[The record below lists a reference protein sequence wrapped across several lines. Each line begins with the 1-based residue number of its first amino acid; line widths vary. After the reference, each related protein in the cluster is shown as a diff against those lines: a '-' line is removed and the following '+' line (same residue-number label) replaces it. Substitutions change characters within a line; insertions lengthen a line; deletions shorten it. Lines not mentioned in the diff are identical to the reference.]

1 MRGAGNRPLW
11 TLDDLERWS
20 RSPQIL
26 VRSWVCWRLADLAP
40 STRGESLLT
49 ALLEDPDPQV
59 RGYAAEAMAE
69 WAPSVATE
77 PLRRYVE
84 RATGPGAGHACV
96 ALARCG
102 DRTFVPAALRLLGQV
117 LEEGPGTGTSTRD
130 EDRNATVRLL
140 AQALAMVRSQP
151 VLAALRRIAFSPGR
165 VYEREAVFEALVRV
179 GTRADLHRA
188 VRWYRLRDGQVLGP
202 LFLAV
207 SEGLG
212 LARRIA
218 SLTHVFAQ
226 RGWTAAVQ
234 DVQANLER
242 VGGPGGSPAPA
253 AWARPEEPEGAS
265 IRNWATR
272 VREFFADLTASGV
285 SPFLIPA
292 RRLVWL
298 FAALADPAPGDAA
311 TRGMAAGSDGPPGS
325 GPGLRP
331 DEARLQESL
340 LALAAAEMLAVYG
353 MAHRGVIQGTGP
365 DHATRLW
372 VWSLEVPRL
381 PGQWEAEMLGVG
393 PDVAGALGQLLAT
406 RPDGWAGRRTA
417 KLLRRLAFQHPGRGT
432 DAIPG
437 LLSALPRAGGNRPH
451 VVKALAAQGAGAIPA
466 IARRLRPAAPEE
478 KAGLLR
484 ALSLVPV
491 QRSVALIKRYW
502 ADIVAHDRQLLADVA
517 LALGDRSLLPLLR
530 RAWTPGSPQLAG
542 TILIL
547 ASLHGMRLRRDEW
560 PELLRDV
567 LAFGFP
573 GGFNGGSGGDRIR
586 EQHAPYG
593 VA

>member
-1 MRGAGNRPLW
+1 M
-11 TLDDLERWS
+11 
-20 RSPQIL
+20 
-26 VRSWVCWRLADLAP
+26 
-40 STRGESLLT
+40 
-49 ALLEDPDPQV
+49 
-59 RGYAAEAMAE
+59 
-69 WAPSVATE
+69 
-77 PLRRYVE
+77 
-84 RATGPGAGHACV
+84 
-96 ALARCG
+96 
-102 DRTFVPAALRLLGQV
+102 
-117 LEEGPGTGTSTRD
+117 
-130 EDRNATVRLL
+130 
-140 AQALAMVRSQP
+140 
-151 VLAALRRIAFSPGR
+151 
-165 VYEREAVFEALVRV
+165 
-179 GTRADLHRA
+179 
-188 VRWYRLRDGQVLGP
+188 
-202 LFLAV
+202 
-207 SEGLG
+207 
-212 LARRIA
+212 
-218 SLTHVFAQ
+218 
-226 RGWTAAVQ
+226 
-234 DVQANLER
+234 
-242 VGGPGGSPAPA
+242 
-253 AWARPEEPEGAS
+253 
-265 IRNWATR
+265 
-272 VREFFADLTASGV
+272 
-285 SPFLIPA
+285 
-292 RRLVWL
+292 
-298 FAALADPAPGDAA
+298 
-311 TRGMAAGSDGPPGS
+311 
-325 GPGLRP
+325 
-331 DEARLQESL
+331 QESL

-372 VWSLEVPRL
+372 VWSLEVPWL

-432 DAIPG
+432 AAIPG

-466 IARRLRPAAPEE
+466 IARRLHPAAPEE

-491 QRSVALIKRYW
+491 QRSVALIKRHW

-547 ASLHGMRLRRDEW
+547 ASLHGTRLRRDEW

-586 EQHAPYG
+586 EQHVPYG